1 VIGKLGQTDN
11 NKERNNMESIKE
23 ILMTRDDMTAEEA
36 DDLIAQAQDDFNA
49 GYHVDRGEL
58 AAAENIC
65 SVWFNLEPD
74 YLIEFF

>member
-1 VIGKLGQTDN
+1 
-11 NKERNNMESIKE
+11 MESIKE

-36 DDLIAQAQDDFNA
+36 DDLIAQAQEDFDH
-49 GYHVDRGEL
+49 HVDRSEL